1 MSLPAVLDKAKIRR
15 SFAAA
20 ADSYDSL
27 AALQRQV
34 GMALLEKFPLQA
46 TAGPVLD
53 LGCGTGFLTRQL
65 GMGHLDQAVLALDI
79 ALPMLQAAR
88 RNSRNL
94 PVDYLCADAE
104 KLPFAADTV
113 RQIYSNLALQWCQDL
128 PAVFTDAGRILM
140 SGGQLAFSTFGPATL
155 RELKAAWASVDDF
168 VHVNDF
174 YGSEQIQGF
183 LQAAGLTT
191 VDVESVL
198 YRSRY
203 PSVLALMHELKGIG
217 AHNVSQARNRRPT
230 TRGQLQQMIRY
241 YENSMAGREII
252 ASYEIIFA
260 RARR

>member
-1 MSLPAVLDKAKIRR
+1 MSLPAVLDKTKIRR

-20 ADSYDSL
+20 AVSYDSL

-34 GMALLEKFPLQA
+34 GMALLEKFPLQPA
-46 TAGPVLD
+46 AGPVLD
-53 LGCGTGFLTRQL
+53 MGCGTGFLTRQL
-65 GMGHLDQAVLALDI
+65 GAANVNQTLLALDI

-88 RNSRNL
+88 RNNRNV
-94 PVDYLCADAE
+94 PADYLCADAE

-128 PAVFTDAGRILM
+128 AAVFADARRILM

-155 RELKAAWASVDDF
+155 RELKAAWATVDGF

-174 YGSEQIQGF
+174 YSSEQIQDF
-183 LQAAGLTT
+183 LHTAGLTT

-198 YRSRY
+198 YQSRY

-230 TRGQLQQMIRY
+230 TRGQLQQMIRH
-241 YENSMAGREII
+241 YEVSMVGQEIT
-252 ASYEIIFA
+252 ASYEIIFV
-260 RARR
+260 RARE